1 MNNGQNSHFPLAI
14 YIDNMADLRQ
24 MLAEIAG
31 EEMLAVDTESNSL
44 HAYQERVCL
53 IQLSTRRADYIVDPL
68 RCPKISALGAIFA
81 DPKIELIFHAAEYDI
96 MTMKRDFGFTFV
108 NLFDT
113 MTAAR
118 ILGIRKVGLSNLL
131 AEYFGIR
138 SNKAHQKDNWAKRPL
153 PPSSLRYAQ
162 QDTRYLPAL
171 RDCFAKRLHER
182 GNRDEALELF
192 AAHTQTSPAFHRFDP
207 EGYWSI
213 AKAAKLS
220 SRERAVLRECYL
232 LREELAR
239 EKDRPP
245 FKIMG
250 KEVLIGL
257 AQQAPKRASDL
268 RNIVGLSSQ
277 LRRRSGERIAQAVVA
292 GLSARPPKR
301 SDRPRLD
308 DATRERLARLLSWRK
323 ARAARRGVDADII
336 MMKTS
341 LLAIAERLPS
351 ETTELAGIPGIG
363 PWRLAEYGEE
373 LLTLVTSWRK

>member
-68 RCPKISALGAIFA
+68 CCSEISALGAIFA

-118 ILGIRKVGLSNLL
+118 ILGIRKVSLSNLL

-162 QDTRYLPAL
+162 QDTHYLPAL

-292 GLSARPPKR
+292 GLSARPPQPP
-301 SDRPRLD
+301 DRPRLD
-308 DATRERLARLLSWRK
+308 DATREHLARLLSWRK

-351 ETTELAGIPGIG
+351 ETAELGAIPGIG